1 MKKLTENA
9 PENEASA
16 RQPGIEETFEQLEEM
31 VKKLEDGDNTL
42 EESFACY
49 ERGMK
54 LVKSLNAQID
64 KVEKQIMILSEG
76 EEHE

>member
-1 MKKLTENA
+1 MAKLA
-9 PENEASA
+9 DSASEKA
-16 RQPGIEETFEQLEEM
+16 AEKQPGIEETFEAQEEM

-49 ERGMK
+49 EQGMK